1 VSAGTPPSDDVAV
14 AEGDP
19 ALGAARKGRGGALA
33 RIVSLAGL
41 VLGLAAVG
49 FVARTLVHEWPE
61 VSDEIGDAQLGWLA
75 LAAACAVGAMA
86 SIGWGW
92 RHVLRLLG
100 VDARTGRVVAWYFVG
115 ELGKYLPGGVWPVLG
130 RGELARR
137 GGIPRSRAYASV
149 ALSLGLL
156 YLAGMFVAA
165 ALLPFAITGGGFSPW
180 MLCLLALPLG
190 LGLLHHDV
198 LERFVRLASRL
209 TKRHIDLDIP
219 RWGDSLKL
227 VGRYVPTWLL
237 VGTGTWAVARSLT
250 PDVSYPRMAFASV
263 LSWVVGFLAVP
274 VPSGAG
280 IREAVIL
287 AASGA
292 ERSVAVTTAV
302 GARILFV
309 VVDLLGAALCAPLVR
324 GRRGGATVGPLPPE
338 VDHVADR
345 PTNQSVDQPV
355 DQTVDQPADHP
366 AGESSEAAPDGR

>member
-1 VSAGTPPSDDVAV
+1 VTEPRARAGGLTK
-14 AEGDP
+14 
-19 ALGAARKGRGGALA
+19 L
-33 RIVSLAGL
+33 VSLGGL

-49 FVARTLVHEWPE
+49 FVARTLVHEWPS
-61 VSDEIGDAQLGWLA
+61 VSEEIRHAHLGWLG
-75 LAAACAVGAMA
+75 LAAACAIAAMV

-92 RHVLRLLG
+92 RGVLRLLG
-100 VDARTGRVVAWYFVG
+100 VDARPGRVVAWYFVG

-149 ALSLGLL
+149 ALSLGML

-165 ALLPFAITGGGFSPW
+165 AFLPFALSGGGFSPW

-198 LERFVRLASRL
+198 LARFVRLASRL

-219 RWGDSLKL
+219 RWGDSLRL
-227 VGRYVPTWLL
+227 VATYVPTWLF
-237 VGTGTWAVARSLT
+237 VGTGTYAVARSLT
-250 PDVSYPRMAFASV
+250 ADVSYPRMVFASV

-292 ERSVAVTTAV
+292 SRTVGVTTAV

-309 VVDLLGAALCAPLVR
+309 LVDVVGAAICAPLVR
-324 GRRGGATVGPLPPE
+324 GRRGGAVVGPLPAE
-338 VDHVADR
+338 VDR
-345 PTNQSVDQPV
+345 
-355 DQTVDQPADHP
+355 
-366 AGESSEAAPDGR
+366 GER